1 MGFRFHAEAVKDLNV
16 IYDTIAEHDL
26 RAAARMVETL
36 YRACR
41 FLGENPDGGRR
52 RSDLHPDLR
61 SFSVGEY
68 LLLYRVDGRDAE
80 VVFVAHGRR
89 DLAALVEREE
99 R

>member
-1 MGFRFHAEAVKDLNV
+1 MGFRFHAEAVKDLNA
-16 IYDTIAEHDL
+16 IYDTIVEHGL
-26 RAAARMVETL
+26 HAAARMIETL

-41 FLGENPDGGRR
+41 FLGENPEGGRR
-52 RSDLHPDLR
+52 RPDLHPDLQ

-68 LLLYRVDGRDAE
+68 MLLYRVDGNDVE
-80 VVFVAHGRR
+80 VVFVAYGRR